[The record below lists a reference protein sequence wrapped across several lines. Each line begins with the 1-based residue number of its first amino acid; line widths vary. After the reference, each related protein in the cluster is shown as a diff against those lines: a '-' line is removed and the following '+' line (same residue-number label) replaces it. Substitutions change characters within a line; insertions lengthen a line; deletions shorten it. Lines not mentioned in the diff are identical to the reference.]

1 MKSRKLVSGLGGLS
15 RASISMKNIN
25 LLLTKNSQESLRQS
39 LEGSNGEKTNVS
51 KMCFEAEA
59 FNDFLTVDNRSKF
72 Y

>member
-1 MKSRKLVSGLGGLS
+1 MKSRKLVSGLGGLT

-51 KMCFEAEA
+51 KMNFEAEA